1 MPTSTPT
8 STTGATGRDHDSLVP
23 ELDYDVPDDG
33 VPIGR
38 ASELSGVGI
47 EALRYYEREGLMLD
61 ATPRDPGGRRRYH
74 AADLRWIAG
83 LVMLRETGMPIAD
96 IRVIADLSRTAGTEA
111 ERLVHLEAHRRRVL
125 EDLARTQS
133 HLAHIEHKIASYRE
147 VLAHRK
153 DTPTS

>member
-1 MPTSTPT
+1 MDDVTP
-8 STTGATGRDHDSLVP
+8 SATDSDPDSLIP
-23 ELDYDVPDDG
+23 TLDYDVPAEG

-38 ASELSGVGI
+38 ASELSGLGI

-74 AADLRWIAG
+74 EADLRWIAG

-111 ERLVHLEAHRRRVL
+111 ERLIHLEAHRQRVL
-125 EDLARTQS
+125 DDLARIQS
-133 HLAHIEHKIASYRE
+133 HLTHIERKIARYRE

-153 DTPTS
+153 DTRHS